1 VPCPRSTRVE
11 NATKGTIILMT
22 KSSDITKA
30 ASARLLP
37 IAAIALALALTGCVT
52 DQSPA
57 APVAAAPAAGPIPR
71 GQAAITITRVE
82 GHFAKA
88 VAVDVN
94 VSGSRF
100 ASIDTGSRFTGF
112 VRPGPV
118 PLSVSCWCGPGRYTV
133 NFKADADRRY
143 AFEISSRD
151 EQGGA
156 MILAGMVGVAV
167 DTVANGETS
176 GTFKLTEV
184 AGGR

>member
-1 VPCPRSTRVE
+1 MV
-11 NATKGTIILMT
+11 MT
-22 KSSDITKA
+22 MSSNLTKA
-30 ASARLLP
+30 AARLLP
-37 IAAIALALALTGCVT
+37 IAAIALALALSGCVT
-52 DQSPA
+52 DQSPTS
-57 APVAAAPAAGPIPR
+57 VAAVPAAGPIPR

-88 VAVDVN
+88 VAADVEVN
-94 VSGSRF
+94 GTKF
-100 ASIDTGSRFTGF
+100 ASLDQGATFTGF

-118 PLSVSCWCGPGRYTV
+118 ALSVSCWCGPGRYTV
-133 NFKADADRRY
+133 NFKAEAGRRH

-184 AGGR
+184 ADGR